1 MTFDVMVPRNG
12 QKLADTHFQTIKEFQ
27 MWKYL
32 VQVLPGHFIAG
43 LQTRIS
49 LQSVGWW
56 SGRETDPELG
66 VYLVT
71 KTGTTFFLL
80 VGLVSPPHSLRHWAL
95 DLSILGSVGPL
106 YGHQTGYTSYTGHT
120 LPTYRNIFMSKCLVH
135 TFYVKPVVT
144 MCRWQ
149 GHFDSDCRIGV
160 TSSIV

>member
-32 VQVLPGHFIAG
+32 VQLLPGHFIAG

-120 LPTYRNIFMSKCLVH
+120 LPTYRNIFMSKCLVD

-149 GHFDSDCRIGV
+149 GHFDFDCRIGV
-160 TSSIV
+160 SSSIV